1 MDNYFMV
8 LKRGGVIY
16 PRLQYM
22 GPAIQDILSIFEEIT
37 QMGKKVWRHSQTQPD
52 DAFHAQLFGWL
63 AAKIIMMDMSF
74 NG

>member
-8 LKRGGVIY
+8 LKRAGIEY

-22 GPAIQDILSIFEEIT
+22 REAISDILNIYEEVT
-37 QMGKKVWRHSQTQPD
+37 TTGKKVWRHAPTQPD

-63 AAKIIMMDMSF
+63 AAKIIMMDLNFS
-74 NG
+74 G